1 MKNKEYTDF
10 LENLICD
17 LFDEIRDMSNSYRI
31 DIDDGDSNI
40 NYYIKEYQ
48 AKYREYHNA
57 RLTKTKVRKEG
68 K

>member
-1 MKNKEYTDF
+1 MNNKKYTDF

-17 LFDEIRDMSNSYRI
+17 LFDEIRSMSNSYRI
-31 DIDDGDSNI
+31 EIVDDINI

-57 RLTKTKVRKEG
+57 RLTKTKVR
-68 K
+68 

>member
-1 MKNKEYTDF
+1 MNNKKYTDF

-31 DIDDGDSNI
+31 DIDNGDSNY
-40 NYYIKEYQ
+40 NYYIKEY
-48 AKYREYHNA
+48 REKSYNHYN
-57 RLTKTKVRKEG
+57 KKG